1 MTDIVVPADLWD
13 TEDEG
18 VLFLWVYPDGA
29 RVGNGKLIAEIT
41 VEKAQL
47 ELTRAGH
54 RTPENSRAAGNHH
67 SQGAGARA
75 HRAPK
80 ALGVK

>member
-18 VLFLWVYPDGA
+18 VLFLWVYADGSL
-29 RVGNGKLIAEIT
+29 VEQGKLIAELT

-47 ELTRAGH
+47 ELT
-54 RTPENSRAAGNHH
+54 
-67 SQGAGARA
+67 
-75 HRAPK
+75 APASGRLK
-80 ALGVK
+80 ILVQPDTVIRKGQVLGTIEPV